1 MKRCRILLI
10 ILTLFIF
17 VIGCTNN
24 STSESSAEYS
34 YHITTEERDERLSH
48 ARLSILLGGID
59 ELEIPNLYPNATLL
73 TYASNA
79 DKLFALA
86 SNKAD
91 YAICSTA
98 QGIIYSKNNHNEYEY
113 CDEPLYTMGN
123 AFALNKENTEL
134 QQKISSCIQT
144 LKADG
149 TLDSM
154 EQKWVYDANYTMDD
168 VPVITD
174 TSAPV
179 LKVATDCASEPF
191 TFILNEKPAGFDIEV
206 ISRVAYMLGM
216 RIEFSQMSFSSTIVS
231 VISGKSDVAI
241 NVTPTEERAKEVC
254 FSDIYYEV
262 KIVALSKKEGAT
274 SSYFNDLKDSFKS
287 TFITENRWK
296 LFVHGIEITFL
307 ISVFSFALATIVG
320 ALLCAMFLSKKKLAN
335 KIANLYVKLA
345 TGIPILVW
353 LMILYYIAFKKV
365 DISSIVVAIIAF
377 GLQTGASLSGIFKTG
392 LDSVDHGQIEAA
404 ESLGFNTMTTY
415 RKIVIPQAV
424 LRIFD
429 LYKGEFVSLVKSTSI
444 VGYIAI
450 NDLTKVSDIVRSRT
464 YEAFFPLIATAIIY
478 FALANLVIVV
488 LNVIQKKINP
498 KQRKTVLKGIQRD
511 EL

>member
-1 MKRCRILLI
+1 MKKRSILI
-10 ILTLFIF
+10 ILFITLFF
-17 VIGCTNN
+17 ASACGSKTNQN
-24 STSESSAEYS
+24 EATSEYS

-48 ARLSILLGGID
+48 AKLSILLGGID
-59 ELEIPNLYPNATLL
+59 ELQIPNLYPNATVL
-73 TYASNA
+73 TYSSNA

-86 SNKAD
+86 SNKVD
-91 YAICSTA
+91 YAICSSA
-98 QGIIYSKNNHNEYEY
+98 QGIIYSKSNHNEYEY
-113 CDEPLYTMGN
+113 CDEPLYIMGN
-123 AFALNKENTEL
+123 AFALNKNSTDL

-144 LKADG
+144 LKAEG

-154 EQKWVYDANYTMDD
+154 EQKWIIDANYTMED

-191 TFILNEKPAGFDIEV
+191 TFISNGKPAGYDVEV

-216 RIEFSQMSFSSTIVS
+216 RIEFQQMSFSSTIVS
-231 VISGKSDVAI
+231 VISGKSDVAL
-241 NVTPTEERAKEVC
+241 NVTPTEERKKEVC

-262 KIVALSKKEGAT
+262 KIVALSKKQGVQ
-274 SSYFNDLKDSFKS
+274 SSYFNNISDSFKS

-296 LFVHGIEITFL
+296 LFVNGIGITL
-307 ISVFSFALATIVG
+307 IISVFSFILATIVG
-320 ALLCAMFLSKKKLAN
+320 GLLCWMQISKNKLAS
-335 KIANLYVKLA
+335 KLASIYVKIV

-353 LMILYYIAFKKV
+353 LMILYYIIFRSV
-365 DISSIVVAIIAF
+365 NISSIVVAIITF
-377 GLQTGASLSGIFKTG
+377 GLQTGASLSSIFKTG
-392 LDSVDHGQIEAA
+392 IDSIDIGQKEAA
-404 ESLGFNTMTTY
+404 EALGFNTL
-415 RKIVIPQAV
+415 KIYAKIIIPQAV

-464 YEAFFPLIATAIIY
+464 YEAFFPLIASAIIY
-478 FALANLVIVV
+478 FALAHLVIVI
-488 LNVIQKKINP
+488 LNIIQKKINP
-498 KQRKTVLKGIQRD
+498 KQRKHILEDITI
-511 EL
+511 

>member
-1 MKRCRILLI
+1 MKKKSILI
-10 ILTLFIF
+10 ILLFALFF
-17 VIGCTNN
+17 VSACASTTQDESTN
-24 STSESSAEYS
+24 EYS
-34 YHITTEERDERLSH
+34 YHISTEERDERLSH
-48 ARLSILLGGID
+48 AKLSILLGGID
-59 ELEIPNLYPNATLL
+59 ELQIPNLYPNATIL
-73 TYASNA
+73 TYSSNA

-86 SNKAD
+86 SNKVD
-91 YAICSTA
+91 YAICSSA

-123 AFALNKENTEL
+123 AFALNKSSTDL

-149 TLDSM
+149 TLASM
-154 EQKWVYDANYTMDD
+154 EQKWVIDASYTMDD

-179 LKVATDCASEPF
+179 LRVATDCASEPF
-191 TFILNEKPAGFDIEV
+191 TFISNEKPAGYDVEV

-216 RIEFSQMSFSSTIVS
+216 RIEFQQMSFSSTIVS
-231 VISGKSDVAI
+231 VISGKSDVAL
-241 NVTPTEERAKEVC
+241 NVTPTEEREKEVL

-262 KIVALSKKEGAT
+262 KIVALSKKQGAHA
-274 SSYFNDLKDSFKS
+274 SYFNDIRDSFNS
-287 TFITENRWK
+287 TFIKENRWK
-296 LFVHGIEITFL
+296 LFIKGIEITFL
-307 ISVFSFALATIVG
+307 ISVFSFALATLVG
-320 ALLCAMFLSKKKLAN
+320 GLLCWMQISKNKLAN
-335 KIANLYVKLA
+335 KIANFYVKIA

-353 LMILYYIAFKKV
+353 LMILYYIVFKSV
-365 DISSIVVAIIAF
+365 DISSIIVAIITF
-377 GLQTGASLSGIFKTG
+377 GLQTGASLSSIFKTG
-392 LDSVDHGQIEAA
+392 IDSIDVGQKEAA
-404 ESLGFNTMTTY
+404 EALGFNTFTIY
-415 RKIVIPQAV
+415 KKIIIPQAV

-478 FALANLVIVV
+478 FALAHLVIVI
-488 LNVIQKKINP
+488 LNIVQKKINP
-498 KQRKTVLKGIQRD
+498 KQRKHILEDIKTHA
-511 EL
+511 